1 MLNKF
6 QKPKDA
12 LPHPLAPVDDNSVA
26 EPEPEAESEPEPEAE
41 AEAESESEPEPYGG
55 SSGALT
61 TSLATIA
68 VFILACLA
76 M

>member
-41 AEAESESEPEPYGG
+41 AEAES
-55 SSGALT
+55 
-61 TSLATIA
+61 
-68 VFILACLA
+68 
-76 M
+76 